1 MFFAFYLPLLSFVLV
16 TLVLLVY
23 IFWPFTHYNIPFP
36 EVSNSAHQ
44 PHSVTVISHGLK
56 DSNRGWAKQLESH
69 LKQHDK
75 HELIVN
81 IDWEDYA
88 DNALTC
94 SVNGRRIGTKIA
106 EKLTQIDQLTSVK
119 VIGHSCG
126 GFINLGLCEGL
137 KSANEQVKV
146 KSVYL
151 APVSVY
157 GGIFWNYG
165 TQNFGRCA
173 DESITYYDREDKVP
187 GSNKVPV
194 YSEGV
199 DITQLKESFGYQGPS
214 HQWPIYYFLALVSR
228 KE

>member
-1 MFFAFYLPLLSFVLV
+1 M
-16 TLVLLVY
+16 
-23 IFWPFTHYNIPFP
+23 
-36 EVSNSAHQ
+36 
-44 PHSVTVISHGLK
+44 K
-56 DSNRGWAKQLESH
+56 DSNRGWAKQLESL
-69 LKQHDK
+69 LKQHDE
-75 HELIVN
+75 HEFVIN
-81 IDWEDYA
+81 IDWEHYA

-106 EKLTQIDQLTSVK
+106 EKLTQFDQLTSVK

-137 KSANEQVKV
+137 KAANEHMKV

-173 DESITYYDREDKVP
+173 DESVTYFDHEDKVP
-187 GSNKVPV
+187 GSNKAPV

-199 DITQLKESFGYQGPS
+199 DITHLKESFDYHGS
-214 HQWPIYYFLALVSR
+214 THQWPIYYFLKINANN
-228 KE
+228 